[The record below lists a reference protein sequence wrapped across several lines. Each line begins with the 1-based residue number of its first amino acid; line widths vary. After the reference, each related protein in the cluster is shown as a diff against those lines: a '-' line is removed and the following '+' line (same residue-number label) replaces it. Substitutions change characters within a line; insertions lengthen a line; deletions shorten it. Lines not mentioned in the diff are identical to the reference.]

1 MSNLPE
7 SPHISVLLSEVIDN
21 LTPESGDLI
30 IDGTFGAGGYS
41 RAILAACPDCKVIG
55 IDRDPNAV
63 KTGEELQNRVGIQRF
78 EMRAGRFGQLAAL
91 METFPQKP
99 NGIVLDI
106 GVSSMQLDQAERG
119 FSFMHDGPLDMRM
132 AGPNS
137 TEPSAADLVNELP
150 EEKLA
155 KILWEWG
162 EEKFSRRIAK
172 AIVQRRATKAFTR
185 TLDLAQLIS
194 DAAPKFGKPQK
205 IHPATRSFQAL
216 RIAVNDELG
225 ELQAALSAA
234 MAGLAPGG
242 RLVIVTFHSL
252 EDRLV
257 KRFLRDHSDQAPKAS
272 RFSPDHLLN
281 DQDAQHAPF
290 LLLTRQGIKPSK
302 TEIEQNPRSRSA
314 KLRAAKMNPAYQTE
328 TTERTIS

>member
-1 MSNLPE
+1 MSNLPV
-7 SPHISVLLSEVIDN
+7 SPHISVLLSEVIEN
-21 LTPESGDLI
+21 LAPESGDLI

-41 RAILAACPDCKVIG
+41 RAILAANPDCKVIG

-63 KTGEELQNRVGIQRF
+63 KTGQALQTSEGITRF
-78 EMRAGRFGQLAAL
+78 EMRAGRFGQLASL
-91 METFPQKP
+91 IDSFPQKP

-106 GVSSMQLDQAERG
+106 GVSSMQLDQADRG
-119 FSFMHDGPLDMRM
+119 FSFMQDGPLDMRM
-132 AGPNS
+132 AGPDS
-137 TEPSAADLVNELP
+137 AEASAADLVNELS
-150 EEKLA
+150 EEELV
-155 KILWEWG
+155 KIIWQWG

-172 AIVQRRATKAFTR
+172 AIVQRRTTKAFTR

-194 DAAPKFGKPQK
+194 DAMPKFGKPQK

-225 ELQAALSAA
+225 ELQAALTAA
-234 MAGLAPGG
+234 MNGLAPGG
-242 RLVIVTFHSL
+242 RLVVVTFHSL

-272 RFSPDHLLN
+272 RFSPDHLL
-281 DQDAQHAPF
+281 DRSDANQAPF
-290 LLLTRQGIKPSK
+290 LLLTRQGIKPGK

-314 KLRAAKMNPAYQTE
+314 KLRAARINPAYQAE
-328 TTERTIS
+328 TTERTMP